1 MRTVFYRRTS
11 MFVLFYY
18 DESRRERSERN
29 TLSVSFSFAGVTR
42 ATADHVCQVFVLFR
56 LSLGPRRLS
65 SHEFSPRSPLTPS
78 VFCQTYRTI
87 SKSPLSEFSHRFI
100 SSSSSSLLSLSSL
113 IDFIAEHSY
122 VYVSTFLS
130 RLSLYRALQT
140 PRMAML
146 QFSLTV
152 HTVSKY

>member
-1 MRTVFYRRTS
+1 MKA
-11 MFVLFYY
+11 
-18 DESRRERSERN
+18 RENEANAILS
-29 TLSVSFSFAGVTR
+29 LSVSFSFAGVTR

-100 SSSSSSLLSLSSL
+100 SSSSSSPLLSLSLL

-130 RLSLYRALQT
+130 RLSLYKALQT